1 VAPAVAGIMWW
12 FIFNPTIG
20 VLPYVLDALGYN
32 WNHSC
37 GAATP

>member
-20 VLPYVLDALGYN
+20 VLPLRLDALGYD
-32 WNHSC
+32 WNHSLRR
-37 GAATP
+37 ATP